1 MPGAPFL
8 SRAIIYAASS
18 EVPVIG
24 LIYDKKVSGFLEYI
38 GQKRFVSV
46 ENVDVDKIKEYLDDI
61 EENRE
66 KTVKELSEKKEIL
79 YEKAF
84 SNAKKAISALENA
97 E

>member
-1 MPGAPFL
+1 MRL
-8 SRAIIYAASS
+8 HTLIYAASS

-38 GQKRFVSV
+38 GQKRFADV
-46 ENVDVDKIKEYLDDI
+46 ENVDVQKIKEYLDDI

-84 SNAKKAISALENA
+84 SNAKLALSALEKTD
-97 E
+97 